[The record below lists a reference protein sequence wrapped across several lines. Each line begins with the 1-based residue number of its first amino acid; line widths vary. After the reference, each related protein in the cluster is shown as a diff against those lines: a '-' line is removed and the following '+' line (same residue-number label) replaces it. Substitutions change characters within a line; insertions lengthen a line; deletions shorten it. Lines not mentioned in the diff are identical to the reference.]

1 MADKSARLAFIL
13 SLTDKVTAP
22 MGKVKTGFS
31 DLAEQSEKHIKT
43 MGFGLAGITGAYVG
57 ITQSMEPALEMNRAL
72 GEVRSLNVAE
82 DALNSLN
89 RKSLEF
95 SVAYGENA
103 KDFVAS
109 AYHIEG
115 AIKGLVSSQL
125 ATFTNASNV
134 LAKATKSDA
143 DTMGTYVGTM
153 YNLFKGQADAM
164 GKGQW
169 VETLAGQTAT
179 AVQLFRTSGEQIGE
193 AFKAAGGLASTAGV
207 SLAEQMAV
215 LGTLGSTMDGG
226 EAGGLYK
233 SFFENVSAASEKL
246 GMKFVDQQGKLL
258 PMINILD
265 KLKGKFGDL
274 SIEANGAKLRDA
286 FGGEAARLI
295 SSLMGD
301 TDRLKNGMER
311 LGNVRGLEN
320 AERMAKNMVDPW
332 QQFSSAVEALRI
344 AFGQA
349 LIPILTPLMERLVGI
364 ASTLTR
370 WTQLFPNITRLIGI
384 VTLSFLAITAAMS
397 LLTLTVGLSKM
408 AWLGAVVVWNALT
421 WSGYRSIAMFL
432 YHTVMVVGFVAGLV
446 LMVAWMGLVKG
457 AMLLWQGAIWLV
469 NTALLANPVA
479 WIVIGIVALVA
490 AVAAAIIYWDD
501 WTSALLNSEA
511 FQWVSGQL
519 AALSEWFDS
528 MGGWSN
534 MASAAWD
541 AIVNIFKSAIS
552 GLIEM
557 LNKIPGVNIEAA
569 FGDMPAAPELPTI
582 SAPQVEAPLLPQLVS
597 APQQPIQAPPL
608 VLAPMPKAPA
618 PVMPTLEALQPPA
631 KAPAL
636 VLAPAPMAV
645 APAIATP
652 AVLQPP
658 AQLPAQVL
666 APVPKALA
674 PVAQPQTPKELPRT
688 LPKLV
693 AVPPVQTPAP
703 IGPQLT
709 IPQPLQTPPL
719 VTAPAPTEKAE
730 QSQQRI
736 NGSVSSLSPKR
747 PDAVP
752 RGGFLASIQNN
763 NQTQNKG
770 THVEN
775 VNIHTAKQMTPLE
788 LEGMLAMAV
797 GG

>member
-1 MADKSARLAFIL
+1 MADQSARLAFIL

-22 MGKVKTGFS
+22 LGKVKMGFS
-31 DLAEQSEKHIKT
+31 DLAEQSEKNIKT
-43 MGFGLAGITGAYVG
+43 MGFGLAGLLGAG
-57 ITQSMEPALEMNRAL
+57 AAINQSLQPALEMNRAL
-72 GEVRSLNVAE
+72 GEVRSLGVAE
-82 DALNSLN
+82 DALSALN

-103 KDFVAS
+103 RDFVAS
-109 AYHIEG
+109 AYSIDG
-115 AIKGLVSSQL
+115 AMKGLTGSQL
-125 ATFTNASNV
+125 AMVTNASNV

-143 DTMGTYVGTM
+143 DTMGQYVGTM
-153 YNLFKGQADAM
+153 YSLFKGQADTM
-164 GKGQW
+164 GKSEW

-179 AVQLFRTSGEQIGE
+179 AVKLFRTSGAQIGE

-215 LGTLGSTMDGG
+215 LGTLGSSMEGG

-233 SFFENVSAASEKL
+233 AFFENVSGASEKL
-246 GMKFVDQQGKLL
+246 GMSFVDQQGKLL
-258 PMINILD
+258 PMMDILD

-274 SIEANGAKLRDA
+274 SIEANGKKLRDA

-295 SSLMGD
+295 TSLMGD
-301 TDRLKNGMER
+301 TGRLKNGMEQ

-320 AERMAKNMVDPW
+320 AKSMAKDMVDPW
-332 QQFSSAVEALRI
+332 QQFAAAVQALRI
-344 AFGQA
+344 AFGQS
-349 LIPILTPLMERLVGI
+349 LMPILEPLMARLTGV
-364 ASTLTR
+364 ATTLTR
-370 WTQLFPNITRLIGI
+370 WSQLFPNITRVISIAVLVVFGI
-384 VTLSFLAITAAMS
+384 IAALS
-397 LLTLTVGLSKM
+397 LLTLTVGMSKM
-408 AWLGAVVVWNALT
+408 VWLGLVTVWKVLT
-421 WSGYRSIAMFL
+421 MVGLRSIAMFL
-432 YHTVMVVGFVAGLV
+432 YHTVMAVAFVAGLV

-490 AVAAAIIYWDD
+490 AVAAAIIYWDQ

-519 AALSEWFDS
+519 TALSDWFGS
-528 MGGWSN
+528 MGGWAG

-541 AIVNIFKSAIS
+541 GIVNIFKQAIN

-557 LNKIPGVNIEAA
+557 LNKIPGVQIDAA
-569 FGDMPAAPELPTI
+569 FGDMPAPPQMPGI
-582 SAPQVEAPLLPQLVS
+582 SAPQVEAPLLPQLVG
-597 APQQPIQAPPL
+597 AAQQPIQAPPL
-608 VLAPMPKAPA
+608 VMAATSKVPAQPAPM
-618 PVMPTLEALQPPA
+618 LNALQPQA
-631 KAPAL
+631 QAPAL
-636 VLAPAPMAV
+636 VLAPVPKGPAP
-645 APAIATP
+645 IAQP
-652 AVLQPP
+652 LAALEPPRQPP
-658 AQLPAQVL
+658 ALVL
-666 APVPKALA
+666 AP
-674 PVAQPQTPKELPRT
+674 
-688 LPKLV
+688 
-693 AVPPVQTPAP
+693 PPMQ
-703 IGPQLT
+703 Q
-709 IPQPLQTPPL
+709 
-719 VTAPAPTEKAE
+719 AE

-736 NGSVSSLSPKR
+736 NGSVASLSPRR

-752 RGGFLASIQNN
+752 RGGLLASIQNN

-775 VNIHTAKQMTPLE
+775 VNIHTGKQMNPLE

>member
-1 MADKSARLAFIL
+1 MADQSARLAFIL

-22 MGKVKTGFS
+22 LGKVKMGFS
-31 DLAEQSEKHIKT
+31 ELAEQSEKNIKT
-43 MGFGLAGITGAYVG
+43 MGFGLAGLLGAG
-57 ITQSMEPALEMNRAL
+57 AAINQSLQPALEMNRAL
-72 GEVRSLNVAE
+72 GEVRSLGVAE
-82 DALNSLN
+82 DALNALN

-103 KDFVAS
+103 RDFVAS
-109 AYHIEG
+109 AYSIDG
-115 AIKGLVSSQL
+115 AMKGLTGSQL
-125 ATFTNASNV
+125 AMVTNASNV

-143 DTMGTYVGTM
+143 DTMGQYVGTM
-153 YNLFKGQADAM
+153 YSLFKGQADAM
-164 GKGQW
+164 GKSEW

-179 AVQLFRTSGEQIGE
+179 AVKLFRTSGAQIGE

-215 LGTLGSTMDGG
+215 LGTLGSSMEGG

-233 SFFENVSAASEKL
+233 AFFENVSGASEKL
-246 GMKFVDQQGKLL
+246 GMSFVDQQGKLL
-258 PMINILD
+258 PMMDILD

-274 SIEANGAKLRDA
+274 SIEANGKKLRDA

-295 SSLMGD
+295 TSLMGD
-301 TDRLKNGMER
+301 TGRLKNGMEQ

-320 AERMAKNMVDPW
+320 AERMAKDMVDPW
-332 QQFSSAVEALRI
+332 QQFAAAVQALRI
-344 AFGQA
+344 AFGQS
-349 LIPILTPLMERLVGI
+349 LMPILEPLMARLTGV
-364 ASTLTR
+364 ATTLTR
-370 WTQLFPNITRLIGI
+370 WSQLFPNITRVISIAVLVVFGI
-384 VTLSFLAITAAMS
+384 IAALS
-397 LLTLTVGLSKM
+397 LLTLTVGMSKM
-408 AWLGAVVVWNALT
+408 VWLGLVTIWKVLT
-421 WSGYRSIAMFL
+421 MVGLRSIAMFL
-432 YHTVMVVGFVAGLV
+432 YHTVMAVAFVAGLV

-490 AVAAAIIYWDD
+490 AVAAAIIYWDQ

-519 AALSEWFDS
+519 TALSDWFGS
-528 MGGWSN
+528 MGGWAG

-541 AIVNIFKSAIS
+541 GIVNIFKQAIN

-557 LNKIPGVNIEAA
+557 LNKIPGVQIDAA
-569 FGDMPAAPELPTI
+569 FGDMPAPPQMPGI
-582 SAPQVEAPLLPQLVS
+582 SAPQVEAPLLPQ
-597 APQQPIQAPPL
+597 QPIQGPPL
-608 VLAPMPKAPA
+608 VMAATSKVPAQPAPM
-618 PVMPTLEALQPPA
+618 LNALQPQA
-631 KAPAL
+631 QTPAL
-636 VLAPAPMAV
+636 VLAPVPKGPAP
-645 APAIATP
+645 IAQP
-652 AVLQPP
+652 LAALEPPRQPP
-658 AQLPAQVL
+658 ALVL
-666 APVPKALA
+666 AP
-674 PVAQPQTPKELPRT
+674 
-688 LPKLV
+688 
-693 AVPPVQTPAP
+693 PPMQ
-703 IGPQLT
+703 Q
-709 IPQPLQTPPL
+709 
-719 VTAPAPTEKAE
+719 AE

-736 NGSVSSLSPKR
+736 NGSVASLSPKR

-752 RGGFLASIQNN
+752 RGGLLASIQNN

-775 VNIHTAKQMTPLE
+775 VNIHTGKQMNPLE

>member
-1 MADKSARLAFIL
+1 
-13 SLTDKVTAP
+13 
-22 MGKVKTGFS
+22 MGKVKTSFS
-31 DLAEQSEKHIKT
+31 DLAQQGQKNIT
-43 MGFGLAGITGAYVG
+43 QMGLGLAGMVGAGVA
-57 ITQSMEPALEMNRAL
+57 ITQSLEPALEMNRAL
-72 GEVRSLNVAE
+72 GEVRSLGVAE
-82 DALNSLN
+82 DALNALN

-103 KDFVAS
+103 RDFVAS

-115 AIKGLVSSQL
+115 AIKGLVGNQL
-125 ATFTNASNV
+125 ATFTNASDV
-134 LAKATKSDA
+134 LAKATKADA

-233 SFFENVSAASEKL
+233 SFFENVSGASEKL
-246 GMKFVDQQGKLL
+246 GMSFVDQQGKLL
-258 PMINILD
+258 PMMDILD

-274 SIEANGAKLRDA
+274 SIEANGKKLRDA

-295 SSLMGD
+295 TTLMGD
-301 TDRLKNGMER
+301 TGRLKNGMEQ

-320 AERMAKNMVDPW
+320 AERMAKAMVDPW
-332 QQFSSAVEALRI
+332 QQFGAAVQALRI
-344 AFGQA
+344 AFGQS
-349 LIPILTPLMERLVGI
+349 LIPILAPLMDRLVGI

-370 WTQLFPNITRLIGI
+370 WTQLFPNITRVIGI
-384 VTLSFLAITAAMS
+384 ATLVVFGIIAAMS
-397 LLTLTVGLSKM
+397 LLTLTVGMSKM
-408 AWLGAVVVWNALT
+408 VWLGMVTVWKVLT
-421 WSGYRSIAMFL
+421 MAGLRSIAMFL
-432 YHTVMVVGFVAGLV
+432 YHTVMVIGFVAGLV
-446 LMVAWMGLVKG
+446 LMIAWMGLVKG

-469 NTALLANPVA
+469 NTALLANPVT

-490 AVAAAIIYWDD
+490 AVAAAIIYWDE

-519 AALSEWFDS
+519 TALSEWFDS
-528 MGGWSN
+528 MGGWSA

-541 AIVNIFKSAIS
+541 GIVNIFKSAIN

-557 LNKIPGVNIEAA
+557 LNKIPGVQIDAA
-569 FGDMPAAPELPTI
+569 FGDMPAAPDLPTI

-608 VLAPMPKAPA
+608 VMAATSKAPA
-618 PVMPTLEALQPPA
+618 PAMPALNSLQPRTQ
-631 KAPAL
+631 APAL
-636 VLAPAPMAV
+636 VLAPVPETPAPIAQPLTAPEAPRT
-645 APAIATP
+645 APA
-652 AVLQPP
+652 
-658 AQLPAQVL
+658 
-666 APVPKALA
+666 
-674 PVAQPQTPKELPRT
+674 
-688 LPKLV
+688 LV
-693 AVPPVQTPAP
+693 AAPALKTPAP
-703 IGPQLT
+703 IGPQLHVA
-709 IPQPLQTPPL
+709 QPTQPPAL
-719 VTAPAPTEKAE
+719 VTASKPTEKAE

-736 NGSVSSLSPKR
+736 NNAVTSLSPKR

-752 RGGFLASIQNN
+752 RGGLLASIQHN

-775 VNIHTAKQMTPLE
+775 VNIHTGKPMNPLE

>member
-1 MADKSARLAFIL
+1 MTDRSARLAFIL

-22 MGKVKTGFS
+22 MGKVKTSFS
-31 DLAEQSEKHIKT
+31 DLAQQGQKNIT
-43 MGFGLAGITGAYVG
+43 QMGLGLAGMVGAGVA
-57 ITQSMEPALEMNRAL
+57 ITQSLEPALEMNRAL
-72 GEVRSLNVAE
+72 GEVRSLGVAE
-82 DALNSLN
+82 DALNALN

-103 KDFVAS
+103 RDFVAS

-115 AIKGLVSSQL
+115 AIKGLVGNQL
-125 ATFTNASNV
+125 ATFTNASDV

-193 AFKAAGGLASTAGV
+193 AFKSAGGLASTAGV

-215 LGTLGSTMDGG
+215 LGTLGGTMDGG

-233 SFFENVSAASEKL
+233 SFFENVSGASEKL
-246 GMKFVDQQGKLL
+246 GMSFVDQQGKLL
-258 PMINILD
+258 PMMNILD

-274 SIEANGAKLRDA
+274 SIEANGKQLRDA

-295 SSLMGD
+295 TTLMGD
-301 TDRLKNGMER
+301 TGRLKNGMEQ

-320 AERMAKNMVDPW
+320 AERMAKAMVDPW
-332 QQFSSAVEALRI
+332 QQFGAAVQALRI
-344 AFGQA
+344 AFGQS
-349 LIPILTPLMERLVGI
+349 LIPILAPLMDRLVGI

-370 WTQLFPNITRLIGI
+370 WTQLFPNITRVIGI
-384 VTLSFLAITAAMS
+384 ATLVVFGIIAAMS
-397 LLTLTVGLSKM
+397 LLTLTVGMSKM
-408 AWLGAVVVWNALT
+408 VWLGLVTVWKVLT
-421 WSGYRSIAMFL
+421 MAGLRSIAMFL
-432 YHTVMVVGFVAGLV
+432 YHTVMVIGFVAGLV
-446 LMVAWMGLVKG
+446 LMVAWMGLVKS

-469 NTALLANPVA
+469 NTALLANPVT

-490 AVAAAIIYWDD
+490 AVAAAIIYWDQ
-501 WTSALLNSEA
+501 WTSALINTEA
-511 FQWVSGQL
+511 FKWVSGQL
-519 AALSEWFDS
+519 TALSEWFDS
-528 MGGWSN
+528 MGGWSS

-541 AIVNIFKSAIS
+541 GIVSIFKQAIN

-569 FGDMPAAPELPTI
+569 FGDMPVAPELPGI
-582 SAPQVEAPLLPQLVS
+582 SAPTVEAPLLPQLVS
-597 APQQPIQAPPL
+597 APQQPIQAPLMMANTPK
-608 VLAPMPKAPA
+608 MPASA
-618 PVMPTLEALQPPA
+618 MPTLNGLQPRA
-631 KAPAL
+631 QAPAL
-636 VLAPAPMAV
+636 VLAPVPKIPAP
-645 APAIATP
+645 IAQP
-652 AVLQPP
+652 LAALEPPRQPP
-658 AQLPAQVL
+658 ALVL
-666 APVPKALA
+666 AS
-674 PVAQPQTPKELPRT
+674 
-688 LPKLV
+688 
-693 AVPPVQTPAP
+693 
-703 IGPQLT
+703 
-709 IPQPLQTPPL
+709 
-719 VTAPAPTEKAE
+719 APTEKAD

-736 NGSVSSLSPKR
+736 NGAVASLSPKR
-747 PDAVP
+747 PEAVP
-752 RGGFLASIQNN
+752 RGGLLASIQNN

-775 VNIHTAKQMTPLE
+775 VNIHTGKQMNPLE

>member
-1 MADKSARLAFIL
+1 MTDRSARLAFIL

-22 MGKVKTGFS
+22 MGKVKTSFS
-31 DLAEQSEKHIKT
+31 DLAQQGQKNIT
-43 MGFGLAGITGAYVG
+43 QMGLGLAGMVGAGVA
-57 ITQSMEPALEMNRAL
+57 ITQSLEPALEMNRAL
-72 GEVRSLNVAE
+72 GEVRSLGVAE
-82 DALNSLN
+82 DALNALN

-103 KDFVAS
+103 RDFVAS

-115 AIKGLVSSQL
+115 AIKGLVGNQL
-125 ATFTNASNV
+125 ATFTNASDV
-134 LAKATKSDA
+134 LAKATKADA
-143 DTMGTYVGTM
+143 ATMGTYVGTM

-193 AFKAAGGLASTAGV
+193 AFKSAGGLASTAGV

-215 LGTLGSTMDGG
+215 LGTLGGTMDGG

-233 SFFENVSAASEKL
+233 SFFENVSSASEKL
-246 GMKFVDQQGKLL
+246 GMSFVDQQGKLL
-258 PMINILD
+258 PMMDILD

-274 SIEANGAKLRDA
+274 SIEANGKQLRDA

-295 SSLMGD
+295 TTLMGD
-301 TDRLKNGMER
+301 TGRLKNGMEQ

-320 AERMAKNMVDPW
+320 AERMAKAMVDPW
-332 QQFSSAVEALRI
+332 QQFGAAVQALRV
-344 AFGQA
+344 AFGQS
-349 LIPILTPLMERLVGI
+349 LIPILAPLMDRLVGI

-370 WTQLFPNITRLIGI
+370 WTQLFPNITRVIGI
-384 VTLSFLAITAAMS
+384 ATLVVFGIIAAMS
-397 LLTLTVGLSKM
+397 LLTLTVGMSKM
-408 AWLGAVVVWNALT
+408 VWLGLVTVWKVLT
-421 WSGYRSIAMFL
+421 MAGLRSIAMFL
-432 YHTVMVVGFVAGLV
+432 YHTVMVIGFVAGLV

-469 NTALLANPVA
+469 NTALLANPVT
-479 WIVIGIVALVA
+479 WVVIGIVALVA
-490 AVAAAIIYWDD
+490 AVAAAIIYWDQ

-511 FQWVSGQL
+511 FKWVSGQL
-519 AALSEWFDS
+519 TALSDWFDS
-528 MGGWSN
+528 MGGWSS

-541 AIVNIFKSAIS
+541 GIVSIFKKAIN

-569 FGDMPAAPELPTI
+569 FGDMPAAPELPGI
-582 SAPQVEAPLLPQLVS
+582 SAPTVEAPLLPQLVS
-597 APQQPIQAPPL
+597 ASQQPIQAPL
-608 VLAPMPKAPA
+608 VMANTPKMPASA
-618 PVMPTLEALQPPA
+618 MPTLNGLQPRA
-631 KAPAL
+631 QAPAL
-636 VLAPAPMAV
+636 VLAP
-645 APAIATP
+645 
-652 AVLQPP
+652 
-658 AQLPAQVL
+658 
-666 APVPKALA
+666 VPK
-674 PVAQPQTPKELPRT
+674 
-688 LPKLV
+688 
-693 AVPPVQTPAP
+693 TPAP
-703 IGPQLT
+703 IA
-709 IPQPLQTPPL
+709 QPLAALEPPRQPPAL
-719 VTAPAPTEKAE
+719 VLASAPTEKAD

-736 NGSVSSLSPKR
+736 NGAVASLSPKR

-752 RGGFLASIQNN
+752 RGGLLASIQNN

-775 VNIHTAKQMTPLE
+775 VNIHTGKQMNPLE

>member
-1 MADKSARLAFIL
+1 MADQSARLAFIL

-22 MGKVKTGFS
+22 LGKVKMGFS
-31 DLAEQSEKHIKT
+31 DLAEQSEKNIKT
-43 MGFGLAGITGAYVG
+43 MGFGLAGLLGAG
-57 ITQSMEPALEMNRAL
+57 AAINQSLQPALEMNRAL
-72 GEVRSLNVAE
+72 GEVRSLGVAE
-82 DALNSLN
+82 DALKALN

-103 KDFVAS
+103 RDFVAS
-109 AYHIEG
+109 AYSIDG
-115 AIKGLVSSQL
+115 AMKGLTGSQL
-125 ATFTNASNV
+125 AMVTNASNV

-143 DTMGTYVGTM
+143 DTMGQYVGTM
-153 YNLFKGQADAM
+153 YSLFKGQADAM
-164 GKGQW
+164 GKSEW

-179 AVQLFRTSGEQIGE
+179 AVKLFRTSGAQIGE

-215 LGTLGSTMDGG
+215 LGTLGSSMEGG

-233 SFFENVSAASEKL
+233 AFFENVSGASEKL
-246 GMKFVDQQGKLL
+246 GMSFVDQQGKLL
-258 PMINILD
+258 PMMDILD

-274 SIEANGAKLRDA
+274 SIEANGKKLRDA

-295 SSLMGD
+295 TSLMGD
-301 TDRLKNGMER
+301 TGRLKNGMEQ

-320 AERMAKNMVDPW
+320 AKSMAKDMVDPW
-332 QQFSSAVEALRI
+332 QQFAAAVQALRI
-344 AFGQA
+344 AFGQS
-349 LIPILTPLMERLVGI
+349 LMPILEPLMARLTGV
-364 ASTLTR
+364 ATTLTR
-370 WTQLFPNITRLIGI
+370 WSQLFPNITRVISIAVLVVFGI
-384 VTLSFLAITAAMS
+384 IAALS
-397 LLTLTVGLSKM
+397 LLTLTVGMSKM
-408 AWLGAVVVWNALT
+408 VWLGLVTVWKVLT
-421 WSGYRSIAMFL
+421 MVGLRSIAMFL
-432 YHTVMVVGFVAGLV
+432 YHTVMAVAFVAGLV

-490 AVAAAIIYWDD
+490 AVAAAIIYWDQ

-519 AALSEWFDS
+519 TAMSDWFGS
-528 MGGWSN
+528 MGGWAG

-541 AIVNIFKSAIS
+541 GIVNIFKQAIN

-557 LNKIPGVNIEAA
+557 LNKIPGVQIDAA
-569 FGDMPAAPELPTI
+569 FGDMPAPPQMPGI
-582 SAPQVEAPLLPQLVS
+582 SAPQVEAPLLRQLVG
-597 APQQPIQAPPL
+597 AAQQPIQAPPL
-608 VLAPMPKAPA
+608 VMAATSKVPAQPAPM
-618 PVMPTLEALQPPA
+618 LNALQPQA
-631 KAPAL
+631 QAPAL
-636 VLAPAPMAV
+636 VLAPVPKGPAP
-645 APAIATP
+645 IAQP
-652 AVLQPP
+652 LAALEPPRQPP
-658 AQLPAQVL
+658 ALVL
-666 APVPKALA
+666 AP
-674 PVAQPQTPKELPRT
+674 
-688 LPKLV
+688 
-693 AVPPVQTPAP
+693 PPMQ
-703 IGPQLT
+703 Q
-709 IPQPLQTPPL
+709 
-719 VTAPAPTEKAE
+719 AE

-736 NGSVSSLSPKR
+736 NGSVASLSPKR

-752 RGGFLASIQNN
+752 RGGLLASIQNN

-775 VNIHTAKQMTPLE
+775 VNIHTGKQMNPLE

>member
-22 MGKVKTGFS
+22 LGKVKMGFS

-82 DALNSLN
+82 DALNALN

-103 KDFVAS
+103 RDFVAS

-115 AIKGLVSSQL
+115 AIKGLVGNQL
-125 ATFTNASNV
+125 ATFTNASDV

-143 DTMGTYVGTM
+143 DTMGSYVGTM

-233 SFFENVSAASEKL
+233 SFFENVSGASEKL
-246 GMKFVDQQGKLL
+246 GMSFVDQQGKLL
-258 PMINILD
+258 PMMDILD
-265 KLKGKFGDL
+265 KLQGKFGDL
-274 SIEANGAKLRDA
+274 TIEANGKKLRDA

-295 SSLMGD
+295 TTLMGD
-301 TDRLKNGMER
+301 TGRLKNGMEQ

-320 AERMAKNMVDPW
+320 AERMAKAMVDPW
-332 QQFSSAVEALRI
+332 QQFGAAVQALRI
-344 AFGQA
+344 AFGQS
-349 LIPILTPLMERLVGI
+349 LIPILAPLMDRLVAI
-364 ASTLTR
+364 AGTLTR

-384 VTLSFLAITAAMS
+384 VTLSFLAVTAAMS

-408 AWLGAVVVWNALT
+408 AWLGATVVWNALT

-432 YHTVMVVGFVAGLV
+432 YHTVMVIGFVAGLV

-469 NTALLANPVA
+469 NTALLANPVT

-490 AVAAAIIYWDD
+490 AVAAAIIYWDE

-511 FQWVSGQL
+511 FQWVSSQL
-519 AALSEWFDS
+519 NALSAWFDS

-541 AIVNIFKSAIS
+541 AIVNIFKSAIN

-557 LNKIPGVNIEAA
+557 LNKIPGVQIDAA

-608 VLAPMPKAPA
+608 MMAATPKTPAPA
-618 PVMPTLEALQPPA
+618 MPALNALQPQA
-631 KAPAL
+631 QTPAL
-636 VLAPAPMAV
+636 VLAPVPRTPAPIAQPMTATEPPRT
-645 APAIATP
+645 APA
-652 AVLQPP
+652 
-658 AQLPAQVL
+658 
-666 APVPKALA
+666 
-674 PVAQPQTPKELPRT
+674 
-688 LPKLV
+688 LV
-693 AVPPVQTPAP
+693 AAPALKTPVP
-703 IGPQLT
+703 IGPQLNV
-709 IPQPLQTPPL
+709 PQPMQPPAL
-719 VTAPAPTEKAE
+719 VTAPKPTEKAE

-736 NGSVSSLSPKR
+736 NSAVTSLSPKR

-752 RGGFLASIQNN
+752 RGGLLASIQNN

-775 VNIHTAKQMTPLE
+775 VNIHTGKPMNPLE

>member
-22 MGKVKTGFS
+22 LGKVKMGFS

-82 DALNSLN
+82 DALNALN

-103 KDFVAS
+103 RDFVAS

-115 AIKGLVSSQL
+115 AIKGLVGNQL
-125 ATFTNASNV
+125 ATFTNASDV

-215 LGTLGSTMDGG
+215 LGTLGSTMDGA

-233 SFFENVSAASEKL
+233 SFFENVSGASEKL
-246 GMKFVDQQGKLL
+246 GMSFVDQQGKLL
-258 PMINILD
+258 PMMDILD

-274 SIEANGAKLRDA
+274 SIEANGKQLRDA

-295 SSLMGD
+295 TTLMGD
-301 TDRLKNGMER
+301 TGRLKNGMEQ

-332 QQFSSAVEALRI
+332 QQFGAAVQALRI
-344 AFGQA
+344 AFGQS

-408 AWLGAVVVWNALT
+408 AWLGATVVWNALT

-432 YHTVMVVGFVAGLV
+432 YHTVMVIGFVAGLV

-469 NTALLANPVA
+469 NTALLANPVT

-490 AVAAAIIYWDD
+490 AVAAAIIYWDE

-519 AALSEWFDS
+519 TTLSEWFDS
-528 MGGWSN
+528 MGGWSA

-541 AIVNIFKSAIS
+541 GIVNIFKSAIN

-557 LNKIPGVNIEAA
+557 LNKIPGVQIDAA
-569 FGDMPAAPELPTI
+569 FGDMPAAPDLPTI

-608 VLAPMPKAPA
+608 VMAATPKAPQPA
-618 PVMPTLEALQPPA
+618 MPALNALQPRTQ
-631 KAPAL
+631 APAL
-636 VLAPAPMAV
+636 VLATVPKTPAPIAQPLTAPEAPRA
-645 APAIATP
+645 APA
-652 AVLQPP
+652 
-658 AQLPAQVL
+658 
-666 APVPKALA
+666 
-674 PVAQPQTPKELPRT
+674 
-688 LPKLV
+688 LV
-693 AVPPVQTPAP
+693 AAPALKTPAP
-703 IGPQLT
+703 IGPQLHV
-709 IPQPLQTPPL
+709 PQPTQPPAL
-719 VTAPAPTEKAE
+719 VTASKPTEKAE

-736 NGSVSSLSPKR
+736 NSAVTSLSPKR

-752 RGGFLASIQNN
+752 RGGLLASIQNN

-775 VNIHTAKQMTPLE
+775 VNIHTGKPMNPLE

>member
-1 MADKSARLAFIL
+1 MADQSARLAFIL

-22 MGKVKTGFS
+22 LGKVKMGFS
-31 DLAEQSEKHIKT
+31 DLAEQSEKNIKT
-43 MGFGLAGITGAYVG
+43 MGFGLAGLLGAG
-57 ITQSMEPALEMNRAL
+57 AAINQSLQPALEMNRAL
-72 GEVRSLNVAE
+72 GEVRSLGVAE
-82 DALNSLN
+82 DALSALN

-103 KDFVAS
+103 RDFVAS
-109 AYHIEG
+109 AYSIDG
-115 AIKGLVSSQL
+115 AMKGLTGSQL
-125 ATFTNASNV
+125 AMVTNASNV

-143 DTMGTYVGTM
+143 DTMGQYVGTM
-153 YNLFKGQADAM
+153 YSLFKGQADAM
-164 GKGQW
+164 GKSEW

-179 AVQLFRTSGEQIGE
+179 AVKLFRTSGAQIGE

-215 LGTLGSTMDGG
+215 LGTLGSSMEGG

-233 SFFENVSAASEKL
+233 AFFENVSGASEKL
-246 GMKFVDQQGKLL
+246 GMSFVDQQGKLL
-258 PMINILD
+258 PMMDILD

-274 SIEANGAKLRDA
+274 SIEANGKKLRDA

-295 SSLMGD
+295 TSLMGD
-301 TDRLKNGMER
+301 TGRLKNGMEQ

-320 AERMAKNMVDPW
+320 AERMAKDMVDPW
-332 QQFSSAVEALRI
+332 QQFAAAVQALRI
-344 AFGQA
+344 AFGQS
-349 LIPILTPLMERLVGI
+349 LMPILEPLMARLTGV
-364 ASTLTR
+364 ATTLTR
-370 WTQLFPNITRLIGI
+370 WSQLFPNITRVISIAVLVVFGI
-384 VTLSFLAITAAMS
+384 IAALS
-397 LLTLTVGLSKM
+397 LLTLTVGMSKM
-408 AWLGAVVVWNALT
+408 VWLGLVTVWKVLT
-421 WSGYRSIAMFL
+421 MVGLRSIAMFL
-432 YHTVMVVGFVAGLV
+432 YHTVMAVAFVAGLV

-490 AVAAAIIYWDD
+490 AVAAAIIYWDQ

-519 AALSEWFDS
+519 TALSDWFGS
-528 MGGWSN
+528 MGGWAG

-541 AIVNIFKSAIS
+541 GIVNIFKQAIN

-557 LNKIPGVNIEAA
+557 LNKIPGVQIDAA
-569 FGDMPAAPELPTI
+569 FGDMPAPPQMPGI
-582 SAPQVEAPLLPQLVS
+582 SAPQVEAPLLPQLVG
-597 APQQPIQAPPL
+597 AAQQPTQAPPL
-608 VLAPMPKAPA
+608 VMAATSKVPAQPAPM
-618 PVMPTLEALQPPA
+618 LNALQPQA
-631 KAPAL
+631 QAPAL
-636 VLAPAPMAV
+636 VLAPVPKGPAP
-645 APAIATP
+645 IAQP
-652 AVLQPP
+652 LAALEPPRQPP
-658 AQLPAQVL
+658 ALVL
-666 APVPKALA
+666 AP
-674 PVAQPQTPKELPRT
+674 
-688 LPKLV
+688 
-693 AVPPVQTPAP
+693 PPMQ
-703 IGPQLT
+703 Q
-709 IPQPLQTPPL
+709 
-719 VTAPAPTEKAE
+719 AE

-736 NGSVSSLSPKR
+736 NGSVASLSPKR

-752 RGGFLASIQNN
+752 RGGLLASIQNN

-775 VNIHTAKQMTPLE
+775 VNIHTGKQMNPLE

>member
-22 MGKVKTGFS
+22 LGKVKMGFS

-82 DALNSLN
+82 DALNALN

-103 KDFVAS
+103 RDFVAS

-115 AIKGLVSSQL
+115 AIKGLVGNQL
-125 ATFTNASNV
+125 ATFTNASDV

-143 DTMGTYVGTM
+143 DTMGSYVGTM

-233 SFFENVSAASEKL
+233 SFFENVSGASEKL
-246 GMKFVDQQGKLL
+246 GMSFVDQQGKLL
-258 PMINILD
+258 PMMDILD
-265 KLKGKFGDL
+265 KLQGKFGDL
-274 SIEANGAKLRDA
+274 TIEANGKKLRDA

-295 SSLMGD
+295 TTLMGD
-301 TDRLKNGMER
+301 TGRLKHGMEQ

-320 AERMAKNMVDPW
+320 AERMAKAMVDPW
-332 QQFSSAVEALRI
+332 QQFGAAVQALRI
-344 AFGQA
+344 AFGQS
-349 LIPILTPLMERLVGI
+349 LIPILAPLMDRLVAI
-364 ASTLTR
+364 AGTLTR

-384 VTLSFLAITAAMS
+384 VTLSFLAVTAAMS

-408 AWLGAVVVWNALT
+408 AWLGATVVWNALT

-432 YHTVMVVGFVAGLV
+432 YHTVMVIGFVAGLV

-469 NTALLANPVA
+469 NTALLANPVT

-490 AVAAAIIYWDD
+490 AVAAAIIYWDE

-519 AALSEWFDS
+519 NALSAWFDS

-541 AIVNIFKSAIS
+541 AIVNIFKSAIN

-557 LNKIPGVNIEAA
+557 LNKIPGVQIDAA
-569 FGDMPAAPELPTI
+569 FGDMPAAPELPNI

-608 VLAPMPKAPA
+608 VMAATPKTPAPA
-618 PVMPTLEALQPPA
+618 MPALNALQPQA
-631 KAPAL
+631 QTPAL
-636 VLAPAPMAV
+636 VLAPVPRTPAPIAQPMTATEPPRT
-645 APAIATP
+645 APA
-652 AVLQPP
+652 
-658 AQLPAQVL
+658 
-666 APVPKALA
+666 
-674 PVAQPQTPKELPRT
+674 
-688 LPKLV
+688 LV
-693 AVPPVQTPAP
+693 AAPALKTPAP
-703 IGPQLT
+703 IGPQLNV
-709 IPQPLQTPPL
+709 PQPMQPPAL
-719 VTAPAPTEKAE
+719 VTAPKPTEKAE

-736 NGSVSSLSPKR
+736 NSAVTSLSPKR

-752 RGGFLASIQNN
+752 RGGLLASIQNN
-763 NQTQNKG
+763 SQTQNKG

-775 VNIHTAKQMTPLE
+775 VNIHTGKPMNPLE

>member
-1 MADKSARLAFIL
+1 MTDRSARLAFIL

-22 MGKVKTGFS
+22 MGKVKTSFS
-31 DLAEQSEKHIKT
+31 DLAQQGQKNIT
-43 MGFGLAGITGAYVG
+43 QMGLGLAGMVGAGVA
-57 ITQSMEPALEMNRAL
+57 ITQSLEPALEMNRAL
-72 GEVRSLNVAE
+72 GEVRSLGVAE
-82 DALNSLN
+82 DALNALN

-103 KDFVAS
+103 RDFVAS

-115 AIKGLVSSQL
+115 AIKGLVGNQL
-125 ATFTNASNV
+125 ATFTNASDV
-134 LAKATKSDA
+134 LAKATKADA

-193 AFKAAGGLASTAGV
+193 AFKSAGGLASTAGV

-215 LGTLGSTMDGG
+215 LGTLGGTMDGG

-233 SFFENVSAASEKL
+233 SFFENVSGASEKL
-246 GMKFVDQQGKLL
+246 GMSFVDQQGKLL
-258 PMINILD
+258 PMMDILD

-274 SIEANGAKLRDA
+274 SIEANGKQLRDA

-295 SSLMGD
+295 TTLMGD
-301 TDRLKNGMER
+301 TGRLKNGMEQ

-332 QQFSSAVEALRI
+332 QQFGAAVQALRV
-344 AFGQA
+344 AFGQS
-349 LIPILTPLMERLVGI
+349 LIPILAPLMDRLVGI

-370 WTQLFPNITRLIGI
+370 WTQLFPNITRVIGI
-384 VTLSFLAITAAMS
+384 ATLVVFGIIAAMS
-397 LLTLTVGLSKM
+397 LLTLTVGMSKM
-408 AWLGAVVVWNALT
+408 VWLGLVTVWKVLT
-421 WSGYRSIAMFL
+421 MAGLRSIAMFL
-432 YHTVMVVGFVAGLV
+432 YHTVMVIGFVAGLV

-469 NTALLANPVA
+469 NTALLANPVT
-479 WIVIGIVALVA
+479 WVVIGIVALVA
-490 AVAAAIIYWDD
+490 AVAAAIIYWDQ

-511 FQWVSGQL
+511 FKWVSGQL
-519 AALSEWFDS
+519 TALSDWFDS
-528 MGGWSN
+528 MGGWSS

-541 AIVNIFKSAIS
+541 GIVSIFKQAIN

-569 FGDMPAAPELPTI
+569 FGDMPAALELPGI
-582 SAPQVEAPLLPQLVS
+582 SAPSVEAPLLPQLVS
-597 APQQPIQAPPL
+597 APQQPIQAPL
-608 VLAPMPKAPA
+608 MMATTPKMQPSA
-618 PVMPTLEALQPPA
+618 MPTLNALQTQTQA
-631 KAPAL
+631 QAPAL
-636 VLAPAPMAV
+636 VLAP
-645 APAIATP
+645 
-652 AVLQPP
+652 
-658 AQLPAQVL
+658 
-666 APVPKALA
+666 VPK
-674 PVAQPQTPKELPRT
+674 
-688 LPKLV
+688 
-693 AVPPVQTPAP
+693 TPAP
-703 IGPQLT
+703 IA
-709 IPQPLQTPPL
+709 QPLAALEPPRQPPAL
-719 VTAPAPTEKAE
+719 VLAPAPTEKAE

-736 NGSVSSLSPKR
+736 NGAVASLSPKR

-752 RGGFLASIQNN
+752 RGGLLASIQNN

-775 VNIHTAKQMTPLE
+775 VNIHTGKQMNPLE